1 MIKIIVPFTMLSTM
15 LIACNNNHDHEH
27 HIAENSQLEP
37 QVFTIYTD
45 KTELFVEFNQLVVGA
60 ECKFAAHFT
69 ELGINF
75 LPFTE
80 GNITLTINVDGNQ
93 VSTTATAPQIP
104 GIFRLRLMPVKTGLA
119 TLTFDIKT
127 KHFTDQIIIDSISIF
142 ATEVNAIAAQVQ
154 HAEDNDIVYLKEQA
168 WKVAFAN
175 APVKRQTFYEI
186 IKSSGQILAAPGD
199 ETIVTATADGLILFS
214 GNKTIIGSAVTAGTP
229 LFSIS
234 GGQLASDNI
243 DANFSSAKTNY
254 ENAKVNFNRAS
265 ELVKDKI
272 ISEKEY
278 QQIKLDFD
286 NAKIMFDA
294 LAKNY
299 SANGQA
305 VNASTG
311 GFIKNIYVAEGQFVT
326 AGTPLAT
333 IAKNKNLIL
342 QANVSQKYFS
352 KLSSITTA
360 NFKTLESDEVM
371 SITDLNGKIISYGK
385 TASASSPFIPITFQI
400 INASNL
406 IPGAAVEVYL
416 QSGAIENA
424 LVIPVTALIEEQGN
438 FFVYVQ
444 TSGERFQKRE
454 IKTGPSDGINML
466 IYSGIVEGERIVTKG
481 AYQIKLSSAA
491 GTIPAHGHEH

>member
-1 MIKIIVPFTMLSTM
+1 MDESGGTSSRIILSTAYNVIP
-15 LIACNNNHDHEH
+15 LWLKIARDSLN
-27 HIAENSQLEP
+27 
-37 QVFTIYTD
+37 
-45 KTELFVEFNQLVVGA
+45 
-60 ECKFAAHFT
+60 
-69 ELGINF
+69 
-75 LPFTE
+75 
-80 GNITLTINVDGNQ
+80 
-93 VSTTATAPQIP
+93 TA
-104 GIFRLRLMPVKTGLA
+104 K
-119 TLTFDIKT
+119 
-127 KHFTDQIIIDSISIF
+127 
-142 ATEVNAIAAQVQ
+142 
-154 HAEDNDIVYLKEQA
+154 
-168 WKVAFAN
+168 
-175 APVKRQTFYEI
+175 
-186 IKSSGQILAAPGD
+186 
-199 ETIVTATADGLILFS
+199 
-214 GNKTIIGSAVTAGTP
+214 
-229 LFSIS
+229 
-234 GGQLASDNI
+234 LASDNI

-400 INASNL
+400 LNASNL